1 MLRLR
6 VLAHSYMPQHKQVLC
21 VWGRFPMTKTRV
33 HIGFWKDGKEHG
45 YGKLITHKGE
55 VKEGLFE
62 HGEFVEKRSDIKT
75 YDPYHDPIAKK
86 INFQQLMGAA
96 NNDLVDPVARKET
109 WDGPIRD
116 KPAGT
121 EIHPILE
128 GLDNRTG
135 HAQGFFEMAHEWRKA
150 KRTRYSAATDGPPIG
165 RYAYARYKFL
175 IAPVLIE
182 EHNPI

>member
-1 MLRLR
+1 M
-6 VLAHSYMPQHKQVLC
+6 
-21 VWGRFPMTKTRV
+21 
-33 HIGFWKDGKEHG
+33 
-45 YGKLITHKGE
+45 
-55 VKEGLFE
+55 
-62 HGEFVEKRSDIKT
+62 
-75 YDPYHDPIAKK
+75 AKK

-96 NNDLVDPVARKET
+96 SNDIAETVARRET

-116 KPAGT
+116 KPEGT

-135 HAQGFFEMAHEWRKA
+135 HAQGFFEMAHSRRKA
-150 KRTRYSAATDGPPIG
+150 KWTRYSAAMDGPPIG